1 MLDGET
7 SRVCTRQHGTHEVTD
22 NDIKSALSVDVNDAT
37 EKAAVIRH
45 AFDSM
50 FYVLDRLRYAMET
63 GLISRDDLSAATLY
77 HCNKLV
83 MDRKFVLAY
92 GAKYGYSS
100 TVTFIEKLVAS
111 SRPPTVA

>member
-1 MLDGET
+1 
-7 SRVCTRQHGTHEVTD
+7 
-22 NDIKSALSVDVNDAT
+22 
-37 EKAAVIRH
+37 
-45 AFDSM
+45 
-50 FYVLDRLRYAMET
+50 
-63 GLISRDDLSAATLY
+63 
-77 HCNKLV
+77 